1 MDFQNIAIWVIM
13 VDFRIN
19 EPLSMYSQPPKSPL
33 SGGLG
38 ELRESRSYWYCLLI
52 SLIHHKIQSAIRI
65 TFHVSRFT
73 FCIFLSCILIHSIGQ
88 SRASA
93 DDWLS
98 FRGNPQLT
106 GVANAKLP
114 ENLELLW
121 IFETEDAI
129 ESTAAIAAGT
139 VYVGSLD
146 GYLYAINL
154 ENGGLKWR
162 YQGSGEIKSSPT
174 VFSNVVYFGD
184 GMGIFHA
191 VDAQT
196 GESRWTFETEAEIIS
211 SANVAQNRLLFG
223 SYDQFLYCLSA
234 EDGSLVW
241 KLETEGYVHGT
252 PAIINGAVV
261 ISGCDGY
268 LRRINIAD
276 GVEQQKIALGD
287 YVAASPAIL
296 NNRAYAGTFGN
307 QVLCAGLESSE
318 ILWWYEHPDRNF
330 PFYASA
336 AVTADIVVIG
346 GRDKMVHALNPQT
359 GELLWTY
366 PAKSRVDSSPVI
378 VGERVFFGT
387 MGGELVALNLNS
399 GEKVW
404 EFVIGAAIIASPS
417 VVTGKLVIAADD
429 GRIYC
434 FGERGVNRE

>member
-1 MDFQNIAIWVIM
+1 M
-13 VDFRIN
+13 
-19 EPLSMYSQPPKSPL
+19 
-33 SGGLG
+33 
-38 ELRESRSYWYCLLI
+38 
-52 SLIHHKIQSAIRI
+52 IRNVQYG
-65 TFHVSRFT
+65 FRFT
-73 FCIFLSCILIHSIGQ
+73 FYIFLSYILIPPIGQ
-88 SRASA
+88 SQASS

-106 GVANAKLP
+106 GVATGELP

-121 IFETEDAI
+121 TFETGDGI

-139 VYVGSLD
+139 VYVGTLD

-154 ENGGLKWR
+154 ENGGLKWK
-162 YQGSGEIKSSPT
+162 YQASGEIKSSPT

-184 GMGIFHA
+184 GMGVFHA

-196 GESRWTFETEAEIIS
+196 GEPIWTFEAEAEIIS
-211 SANVAQNRLLFG
+211 SSNVAQDRLLFG
-223 SYDQFLYCLSA
+223 SYDQYLYCLSA
-234 EDGSLVW
+234 EDGSLAW
-241 KLETEGYVHGT
+241 KFETEGYVHGT
-252 PAIINGAVV
+252 PAIVNGAVV

-268 LRRINIAD
+268 LRSINIAD

-287 YVAASPAIL
+287 YVAASPVIL
-296 NNRAYAGTFGN
+296 NGRAYAGTFGN
-307 QVLCAGLESSE
+307 QVLCAELENSE
-318 ILWWYEHPDRNF
+318 ILWWYEHPERHF

-336 AVTADIVVIG
+336 AVTDDIVVIG
-346 GRDKMVHALNPQT
+346 GRDKIVHTLKSQT
-359 GELLWTY
+359 GEPLWTY

-387 MGGELVALNLNS
+387 VGGELVALNLDS

-417 VVTGKLVIAADD
+417 VVTGKLVIGADD

-434 FGERGVNRE
+434 FGERGIDYE

>member
-1 MDFQNIAIWVIM
+1 M
-13 VDFRIN
+13 
-19 EPLSMYSQPPKSPL
+19 
-33 SGGLG
+33 
-38 ELRESRSYWYCLLI
+38 
-52 SLIHHKIQSAIRI
+52 IRNVQYG
-65 TFHVSRFT
+65 FRFT
-73 FCIFLSCILIHSIGQ
+73 FYIFLSYILIHPIGQ
-88 SRASA
+88 SQASS

-106 GVANAKLP
+106 GVATGELP

-121 IFETEDAI
+121 TFETEDGI

-139 VYVGSLD
+139 VYVGTLD

-154 ENGGLKWR
+154 ENGGLKWK
-162 YQGSGEIKSSPT
+162 YQTYGEIKSSPT

-184 GMGIFHA
+184 GMGVFHA

-196 GESRWTFETEAEIIS
+196 GEPRWIFEAEAEIIS
-211 SANVAQNRLLFG
+211 SANVAQDRLLFG
-223 SYDQFLYCLSA
+223 SYDQYLYCLSA
-234 EDGSLVW
+234 EDGSLAW
-241 KLETEGYVHGT
+241 KFETEGYVHGT
-252 PAIINGAVV
+252 PAIVNGAVV

-268 LRRINIAD
+268 LRSINIAD

-287 YVAASPAIL
+287 YVAASPVIL
-296 NNRAYAGTFGN
+296 NGRAYAGTFGN
-307 QVLCAGLESSE
+307 QVLCAELENSE
-318 ILWWYEHPDRNF
+318 ILWWYEHPERHF

-336 AVTADIVVIG
+336 AVTDDIVVIG
-346 GRDKMVHALNPQT
+346 GRDKIVHTLKSQT
-359 GELLWTY
+359 GEPLWTY

-387 MGGELVALNLNS
+387 VGGELVALNLDS

-417 VVTGKLVIAADD
+417 VVTGKLVIGADD

-434 FGERGVNRE
+434 FGERGIDYE

>member
-1 MDFQNIAIWVIM
+1 MQSFNFNTQPMDFQNLAIWVI
-13 VDFRIN
+13 
-19 EPLSMYSQPPKSPL
+19 KT
-33 SGGLG
+33 
-38 ELRESRSYWYCLLI
+38 
-52 SLIHHKIQSAIRI
+52 QSAIRI
-65 TFHVSRFT
+65 TLYVSCFT
-73 FCIFLSCILIHSIGQ
+73 FYIFLSYILIYPIGQ
-88 SRASA
+88 SQASS

-106 GVANAKLP
+106 GVATAELP

-121 IFETEDAI
+121 IFEAEDGI

-139 VYVGSLD
+139 VYVGTLD

-154 ENGGLKWR
+154 ENGELKWK
-162 YQGSGEIKSSPT
+162 YQASGEIKSSPT

-184 GMGIFHA
+184 GMGVFHA
-191 VDAQT
+191 VDAET

-234 EDGSLVW
+234 EDGALVW
-241 KLETEGYVHGT
+241 KFETEGYVHGT
-252 PAIINGAVV
+252 PAIVNNAVV
-261 ISGCDGY
+261 ISGCDSY
-268 LRRINIAD
+268 LRLINIAD

-307 QVLCAGLESSE
+307 QVLCAGLEGSE
-318 ILWWYEHPDRNF
+318 ILWRYEHPERHF

-336 AVTADIVVIG
+336 AVTPDIVVIG
-346 GRDKMVHALNPQT
+346 GRDKMVHALKSET

-387 MGGELVALNLNS
+387 VGGELVALNLNS

-404 EFVIGAAIIASPS
+404 EFVVGAAIIASPS
-417 VVTGKLVIAADD
+417 VVDGKLVIGADD

-434 FGERGVNRE
+434 FGERE

>member
-1 MDFQNIAIWVIM
+1 MRQVI
-13 VDFRIN
+13 DTQ
-19 EPLSMYSQPPKSPL
+19 Y
-33 SGGLG
+33 
-38 ELRESRSYWYCLLI
+38 
-52 SLIHHKIQSAIRI
+52 AIRI

-73 FCIFLSCILIHSIGQ
+73 FYILLSYILIYSIEQ
-88 SRASA
+88 SQASS

-106 GVANAKLP
+106 GVATGELP

-121 IFETEDAI
+121 TFETEDGI

-139 VYVGSLD
+139 AYVGTLD

-154 ENGGLKWR
+154 ENGGLKWK
-162 YQGSGEIKSSPT
+162 YQASGEIKSSPT
-174 VFSNVVYFGD
+174 IFRNVVHFGD
-184 GMGIFHA
+184 GMGVFHA

-196 GESRWTFETEAEIIS
+196 GEPRWTFEAEAEIIS
-211 SANVAQNRLLFG
+211 SANVAQDRLLFG
-223 SYDQFLYCLSA
+223 SYDQYLYCLSA
-234 EDGSLVW
+234 EDGSLAW
-241 KLETEGYVHGT
+241 KFETEGYIHGT
-252 PAIINGAVV
+252 PAIVNGAVV

-268 LRRINIAD
+268 LRIINITD

-287 YVAASPAIL
+287 YVGASPAIL

-307 QVLCAGLESSE
+307 QVLCAELENSE
-318 ILWWYEHPDRNF
+318 ILWWYQHPERHF

-336 AVTADIVVIG
+336 AVTTDIVVIG
-346 GRDKMVHALNPQT
+346 GRDKMIHALKPQT
-359 GELLWTY
+359 GEPLWTY

-387 MGGELVALNLNS
+387 VGGELVVLNLNS

-404 EFVIGAAIIASPS
+404 EFVTGASIIASPS
-417 VVTGKLVIAADD
+417 VAAGKLVIGAND

-434 FGERGVNRE
+434 FGKRKVNRE

>member
-1 MDFQNIAIWVIM
+1 MRQVINTQY
-13 VDFRIN
+13 V
-19 EPLSMYSQPPKSPL
+19 
-33 SGGLG
+33 
-38 ELRESRSYWYCLLI
+38 
-52 SLIHHKIQSAIRI
+52 IRI

-73 FCIFLSCILIHSIGQ
+73 FYILLSYILIYSIKQ
-88 SRASA
+88 SQASS

-106 GVANAKLP
+106 GVATSELP

-121 IFETEDAI
+121 TFETEDGI

-139 VYVGSLD
+139 AYVGTLD

-154 ENGGLKWR
+154 ENGGLKWK
-162 YQGSGEIKSSPT
+162 YQASGEIKSSPT
-174 VFSNVVYFGD
+174 IFRNVVHFGD

-196 GESRWTFETEAEIIS
+196 GEPRWTFEAEAEIIS
-211 SANVAQNRLLFG
+211 SANVAQDRLLFG
-223 SYDQFLYCLSA
+223 SYDQYLYCLSA
-234 EDGSLVW
+234 EDGSLAW
-241 KLETEGYVHGT
+241 KFETEGYIHGA
-252 PAIINGAVV
+252 PAIVNGAVV

-268 LRRINIAD
+268 LRIINITD

-287 YVAASPAIL
+287 YVGASPAIS

-307 QVLCAGLESSE
+307 QVLCAELENSE
-318 ILWWYEHPDRNF
+318 ILWWYQHPERHF

-346 GRDKMVHALNPQT
+346 GRDKMIHALKPQT
-359 GELLWTY
+359 GEPLWTY
-366 PAKSRVDSSPVI
+366 PTKSRVDSSPVI

-387 MGGELVALNLNS
+387 VGDELVALNLNS

-404 EFVIGAAIIASPS
+404 EFVTGASIIASPS
-417 VVTGKLVIAADD
+417 VAAGKLVIGADD

-434 FGERGVNRE
+434 FGKRKVNRE

>member
-1 MDFQNIAIWVIM
+1 MRQVIDTQY
-13 VDFRIN
+13 V
-19 EPLSMYSQPPKSPL
+19 
-33 SGGLG
+33 
-38 ELRESRSYWYCLLI
+38 
-52 SLIHHKIQSAIRI
+52 IRI

-73 FCIFLSCILIHSIGQ
+73 FYILLSYLLIYSIEQ
-88 SRASA
+88 SQASS

-106 GVANAKLP
+106 GVATGELP

-121 IFETEDAI
+121 TFETGDGI

-139 VYVGSLD
+139 VYVGTLD

-154 ENGGLKWR
+154 ENGGLKWK
-162 YQGSGEIKSSPT
+162 YQASGEIKSSPT
-174 VFSNVVYFGD
+174 VFRNVVHFGD
-184 GMGIFHA
+184 GMGVFHA

-196 GESRWTFETEAEIIS
+196 GEPRWTFEAEAEIIS
-211 SANVAQNRLLFG
+211 SANVAQDRLLFG
-223 SYDQFLYCLSA
+223 SYDQYLYCLSA
-234 EDGSLVW
+234 EDGSLAW
-241 KLETEGYVHGT
+241 KFETEGYIHGT
-252 PAIINGAVV
+252 PAIVNGAVV

-268 LRRINIAD
+268 LRIINITD

-287 YVAASPAIL
+287 YVGASPAIL

-307 QVLCAGLESSE
+307 QVLCAELENSE
-318 ILWWYEHPDRNF
+318 ILWWYQHPERHF

-346 GRDKMVHALNPQT
+346 GRDKMIHALKPQT
-359 GELLWTY
+359 GEPLWTY
-366 PAKSRVDSSPVI
+366 PTKSRVDSSPVI
-378 VGERVFFGT
+378 VGKRVFFGT
-387 MGGELVALNLNS
+387 VGGELVALNLDS

-417 VVTGKLVIAADD
+417 VVTGKLVIGADD

-434 FGERGVNRE
+434 FGERGIKHE

>member
-1 MDFQNIAIWVIM
+1 MQCFNFNRQPMDFQNLAIWVIKTQ
-13 VDFRIN
+13 N
-19 EPLSMYSQPPKSPL
+19 
-33 SGGLG
+33 
-38 ELRESRSYWYCLLI
+38 
-52 SLIHHKIQSAIRI
+52 AIRI
-65 TFHVSRFT
+65 TNHVSRFT
-73 FCIFLSCILIHSIGQ
+73 FYILLSYILICSIGQ
-88 SRASA
+88 SQAST

-106 GVANAKLP
+106 GVATAELP

-121 IFETEDAI
+121 IFETEDGI

-139 VYVGSLD
+139 VYGGSLD

-162 YQGSGEIKSSPT
+162 YQASGEIKSSPT
-174 VFSNVVYFGD
+174 VFGNVVYFGD
-184 GMGIFHA
+184 GMGVFHA
-191 VDAQT
+191 VDAET

-211 SANVAQNRLLFG
+211 SANVAQDRLLFG

-234 EDGSLVW
+234 EGGSLVW
-241 KLETEGYVHGT
+241 KFETEGYVHGT
-252 PAIINGAVV
+252 PAIVNDAVV

-268 LRRINIAD
+268 LRLINIAD
-276 GVEQQKIALGD
+276 GVEQQKIGLGD

-307 QVLCAGLESSE
+307 QVLCTGLEGSE
-318 ILWWYEHPDRNF
+318 ILWQYEHPERHF

-336 AVTADIVVIG
+336 AVTANIVVIG
-346 GRDKMVHALNPQT
+346 GRDKMVHALEPQT
-359 GELLWTY
+359 GKLLWTY

-378 VGERVFFGT
+378 VDERVFFGT
-387 MGGELVALNLNS
+387 VGGELAALDLNS
-399 GEKVW
+399 GEKIW
-404 EFVIGAAIIASPS
+404 EFVTGASIIASPS
-417 VVTGKLVIAADD
+417 VAAGKLVIGADD

>member
-1 MDFQNIAIWVIM
+1 MRQPINAQSVI
-13 VDFRIN
+13 
-19 EPLSMYSQPPKSPL
+19 Q
-33 SGGLG
+33 
-38 ELRESRSYWYCLLI
+38 
-52 SLIHHKIQSAIRI
+52 I

-73 FCIFLSCILIHSIGQ
+73 FYIFLSYILIHSIGQ
-88 SRASA
+88 SQASS

-106 GVANAKLP
+106 GVATGELP

-121 IFETEDAI
+121 IFEAEDAI
-129 ESTAAIAAGT
+129 ESTAAIATGT

-154 ENGGLKWR
+154 ENGGLKWK
-162 YQGSGEIKSSPT
+162 YQASGEIKSSPT
-174 VFSNVVYFGD
+174 VFGNVVYFGD
-184 GMGIFHA
+184 GMGVFHA
-191 VDAQT
+191 VDTET

-211 SANVAQNRLLFG
+211 SANVAQDRLLFG

-241 KLETEGYVHGT
+241 KFETEGYVHGT
-252 PAIINGAVV
+252 PAIVNGAVV

-268 LRRINIAD
+268 LRLINIAD
-276 GVEQQKIALGD
+276 GVEQQKIGLGD

-307 QVLCAGLESSE
+307 QVLCAGLEGSE
-318 ILWWYEHPDRNF
+318 ILWQYEHPERHF

-346 GRDKMVHALNPQT
+346 GRDKMVHALEPQT
-359 GELLWTY
+359 GKLLWTY

-378 VGERVFFGT
+378 VDERVFFGT
-387 MGGELVALNLNS
+387 VGGELAALDLNS

-404 EFVIGAAIIASPS
+404 DFVSGASIIASPS
-417 VVTGKLVIAADD
+417 VAAGKLVIGADD

>member
-1 MDFQNIAIWVIM
+1 MIANT
-13 VDFRIN
+13 D
-19 EPLSMYSQPPKSPL
+19 Y
-33 SGGLG
+33 
-38 ELRESRSYWYCLLI
+38 
-52 SLIHHKIQSAIRI
+52 
-65 TFHVSRFT
+65 VSRFT
-73 FCIFLSCILIHSIGQ
+73 FYIFLSYILIYSIEQ
-88 SRASA
+88 SQASA

-106 GVANAKLP
+106 GVATGELP
-114 ENLELLW
+114 GNLELLW
-121 IFETEDAI
+121 AFETEDAI
-129 ESTAAIAAGT
+129 ESTAAIVSET

-154 ENGGLKWR
+154 ENGGLKWK
-162 YQGSGEIKSSPT
+162 YQVSSEIKSSPT
-174 VFSNVVYFGD
+174 VFGNVVYFGD
-184 GMGIFHA
+184 GMGVFHA

-211 SANVAQNRLLFG
+211 STNVAQDRLLFG

-234 EDGSLVW
+234 KDGSLVW
-241 KLETEGYVHGT
+241 KFETEGYVHGT
-252 PAIINGAVV
+252 PAIVNGAVV
-261 ISGCDGY
+261 VSGCDGY
-268 LRRINIAD
+268 LRIINIAN

-307 QVLCAGLESSE
+307 QVLCAGLASSE
-318 ILWWYEHPDRNF
+318 ILWGYEHPERHF

-336 AVTADIVVIG
+336 AVTTDLLVIG
-346 GRDKMVHALNPQT
+346 GRDKMVHALNSQT
-359 GELLWTY
+359 GEPLWTY

-387 MGGELVALNLNS
+387 VGGELVGLHLNS

-404 EFVIGAAIIASPS
+404 EFVVGAAMIASPS
-417 VVTGKLVIAADD
+417 VVDGKLVIGADD

-434 FGERGVNRE
+434 FGEKE

>member
-1 MDFQNIAIWVIM
+1 MRQPINTQNAM
-13 VDFRIN
+13 
-19 EPLSMYSQPPKSPL
+19 
-33 SGGLG
+33 
-38 ELRESRSYWYCLLI
+38 
-52 SLIHHKIQSAIRI
+52 
-65 TFHVSRFT
+65 RFT
-73 FCIFLSCILIHSIGQ
+73 FYVLRFTLYIFLSYILIHPIGQ
-88 SRASA
+88 SQASS

-106 GVANAKLP
+106 GVATGELP
-114 ENLELLW
+114 ANLELLW

-154 ENGGLKWR
+154 ANGELKWR
-162 YQGSGEIKSSPT
+162 YQSSGEIKSSPA
-174 VFSNVVYFGD
+174 VFNDVVYFGD

-191 VDAQT
+191 IEVQT
-196 GESRWTFETEAEIIS
+196 GEPRWTFETEAEIIS
-211 SANVAQNRLLFG
+211 SANIVQDRLLFG

-234 EDGSLVW
+234 KDGSLVW
-241 KLETEGYVHGT
+241 KFETEGYVHGT
-252 PAIINGAVV
+252 PATVNGAVV

-268 LRRINIAD
+268 LRLINIAD
-276 GVEQQKIALGD
+276 GIEQQKIGLGD

-307 QVLCAGLESSE
+307 QVLCAELDNSE
-318 ILWWYEHPDRNF
+318 ILWQYEHPERRF

-336 AVTADIVVIG
+336 AVTMNIVVIG

-359 GELLWTY
+359 GEPLWTY

-387 MGGELVALNLNS
+387 VGGELVALNLNS

-417 VVTGKLVIAADD
+417 VVDGKLVIGADD

-434 FGERGVNRE
+434 FGKKGVDHE

>member
-1 MDFQNIAIWVIM
+1 MRQPINTQN
-13 VDFRIN
+13 
-19 EPLSMYSQPPKSPL
+19 
-33 SGGLG
+33 
-38 ELRESRSYWYCLLI
+38 
-52 SLIHHKIQSAIRI
+52 AIRF
-65 TFHVSRFT
+65 TFHVSRLT
-73 FCIFLSCILIHSIGQ
+73 FYILLSYILIHPIGQ
-88 SRASA
+88 SQASSG
-93 DDWLS
+93 DWLS

-106 GVANAKLP
+106 GVATGELP
-114 ENLELLW
+114 EDLELLW

-154 ENGGLKWR
+154 ENGGLKWK
-162 YQGSGEIKSSPT
+162 YQVSGEIKSSPT
-174 VFSNVVYFGD
+174 VFGNVVYFGD
-184 GMGIFHA
+184 GMGVFHA
-191 VDAQT
+191 VDAET
-196 GESRWTFETEAEIIS
+196 GESRWTFEAEAEIIS
-211 SANVAQNRLLFG
+211 SANVAQDRLLFG

-241 KLETEGYVHGT
+241 KFETEGYVHGT
-252 PAIINGAVV
+252 PAIVNGAVV
-261 ISGCDGY
+261 VSGCDGY
-268 LRRINIAD
+268 LRLINIAD

-307 QVLCAGLESSE
+307 QVLCAGLEGSE
-318 ILWWYEHPDRNF
+318 ILWWYEHPERHF

-346 GRDKMVHALNPQT
+346 GRDKMVHALQSQT
-359 GELLWTY
+359 GQPLWTY

-387 MGGELVALNLNS
+387 IGGEFVALNLDS

-404 EFVIGAAIIASPS
+404 DFVIGAAIIASPS
-417 VVTGKLVIAADD
+417 VVTGKLVIGADD

-434 FGERGVNRE
+434 FGERE